1 MRYDFRVRLRLERE
15 ATTLKLLLELSE
27 VLDNAVVHHRH
38 RSAIPNLRVGV
49 ILVGSSVRRPAGMP
63 HPSSH
68 PGKVAV
74 AFHEGFS
81 ELVQVSGLFDN
92 LYPARDLQRQSRRII
107 APVLQ
112 VLQAVHEY
120 LDAAF
125 FANVTYYATH
135 RHTSLTRPALLV
147 FLPSSLRIRTCSDC
161 VRQGERVTIVT
172 HPLLPDLPPA
182 LESRNVQRLETG
194 GN

>member
-15 ATTLKLLLELSE
+15 ATTLELLLELSE

-49 ILVGSSVRRPAGMP
+49 NLVRSSVRRPAGMT
-63 HPSSH
+63 H
-68 PGKVAV
+68 PGPHSGELAV
-74 AFHEGFS
+74 VLYDGLG
-81 ELVQVSGLFDN
+81 ELVQVPGLFDH
-92 LYPARDLQRQSRRII
+92 LYLARDLQRQSRRIV
-107 APVLQ
+107 ASVLQ

-135 RHTSLTRPALLV
+135 RYTSLTRTALLV
-147 FLPSSLRIRTCSDC
+147 FIPCLYIRICPDC
-161 VRQGERVTIVT
+161 VRQ
-172 HPLLPDLPPA
+172 
-182 LESRNVQRLETG
+182 
-194 GN
+194 